1 MHACAHEFV
10 HMGETERVSHSDR
23 DTQREPLSQ
32 VPLEARRGYQI
43 PVVGATDGSELP
55 DMGAGN

>member
-1 MHACAHEFV
+1 M
-10 HMGETERVSHSDR
+10 TE
-23 DTQREPLSQ
+23 TQREPLGQ

-43 PVVGATDGSELP
+43 PVVGVSDQSELP